1 MSPSSREDLVV
12 QIKDILQRMGFVAEV
27 SVSERALP
35 NDRVEYHCDIRVAD
49 GQHLLIGQH
58 GANLQA
64 LLHLLRLLT
73 KTKLPE
79 QAVLSIDVNHYV
91 AEKRSFVEQEAQ
103 RAVKEVIESGLPL
116 ALRPMVA
123 YERKLVHTLLAEH
136 PQVMTESVGSGEERK
151 VLIRLRQ
158 TDTLDESSE
167 TLE

>member
-1 MSPSSREDLVV
+1 MSSSPREDLMI
-12 QIKDILQRMGFVAEV
+12 QTKDILQRMGFLGEV

-35 NDRVEYHCDIRVAD
+35 NDLVEFHCDIRVAD

-73 KTKLPE
+73 KEKLP
-79 QAVLSIDVNHYV
+79 AHALLSLDVNHYV

-123 YERKLVHTLLAEH
+123 YERKLVHTLLANH
-136 PQVMTESVGSGEERK
+136 PQVMTESVGNGEERK
-151 VLIRLRQ
+151 VLIRLRHSE
-158 TDTLDESSE
+158 TADESSGA
-167 TLE
+167 LE

>member
-1 MSPSSREDLVV
+1 MTSSPREELLI
-12 QIKDILQRMGFVAEV
+12 QAKDVLQRMGFAAEV
-27 SVSERALP
+27 SIRERALP
-35 NDRVEYHCDIRVAD
+35 NDQVEYHCDIRVTD

-73 KTKLPE
+73 KEKLPPH
-79 QAVLSIDVNHYV
+79 AVLSIDVNNYV

-103 RAVKEVIESGLPL
+103 RAVKEVIETSLPL

-123 YERKLVHTLLAEH
+123 YERKLVHTFLADH

-158 TDTLDESSE
+158 VDTPDESSG